1 MRSSTSLS
9 SSTACLVAVHFGPL
23 PSWINL
29 TLETF
34 SRNTAFNLLL
44 VTDQPIHRTYSRG
57 NIQVIKSS
65 LAEFSTLASQQLG
78 FLVQV
83 KRGYKICDFRP
94 AFGHIFESELRGYD
108 YWGHIDL
115 DTFWGDMAT
124 VLAPALM
131 SQPDII
137 CGEPNHVG
145 GPFCLYR
152 NCLEI
157 NRLYQKNHHHK
168 EAFQREDNVD
178 FDEIGINF
186 DNHGFE
192 TTVRQGEF
200 QGEISVYRDRQF
212 YLQDSDSS
220 WWISQVQKAYPS
232 DRPLGKKFEFGAGE
246 WRSGKLT
253 ALKDNQDYLFYHF
266 YDGKKRLFRPFSMQ
280 WCDQIESFKIGG
292 AGFQLRYRSP
302 FYKMLHLV
310 EKSIIS
316 VIRWAIY
323 DMGPL
328 RHKLKAIVKLVTG
341 STQ

>member
-1 MRSSTSLS
+1 MRSSISPTR
-9 SSTACLVAVHFGPL
+9 STVCLIAVHFGPL

-34 SRNTAFNLLL
+34 SRNTEFNLLL
-44 VTDQPIHRTYSRG
+44 VTDQQIDRTYSCG
-57 NIQVIKSS
+57 NIQVVKSS
-65 LAEFSTLASQQLG
+65 LTAFSDLASQQLG
-78 FLVQV
+78 FSVQV

-94 AFGHIFESELRGYD
+94 AFGHIFESELKGYD

-124 VLAPALM
+124 VLQPALINR
-131 SQPDII
+131 SDII

-152 NCLEI
+152 NRAETNL
-157 NRLYQKNHHHK
+157 LYQKNNYYQ

-192 TTVRQGEF
+192 TTVRQAES

-220 WWISQVQKAYPS
+220 WWISQVQKAYPN
-232 DRPLGKKFEFGAGE
+232 DRPFGTKFEFGAGE

-253 ALKDNQDYLFYHF
+253 AVADGQDYLFYHF
-266 YDGKKRLFRPFSMQ
+266 YDGKKRLFRPFLMQ
-280 WCDQIESFKIGG
+280 WCNQIESFKISG
-292 AGFQLRYRSP
+292 AGFQLSYRSP
-302 FYKMLHLV
+302 FYQMLHSV
-310 EKSIIS
+310 EKWIIS
-316 VIRWAIY
+316 VIRWAVF

-328 RHKLKAIVKLVTG
+328 RHKLKAIVKRKPA
-341 STQ
+341 SN

>member
-1 MRSSTSLS
+1 MRSSTSPAT
-9 SSTACLVAVHFGPL
+9 STACLIAVHFGAL

-44 VTDQPIHRTYSRG
+44 VTDQQVYQTYSRG

-65 LAEFSTLASQQLG
+65 LAEFSTLASQRLG

-94 AFGHIFESELRGYD
+94 AFGRIFESELKGYD
-108 YWGHIDL
+108 YWGHMDL

-131 SQPDII
+131 TQPDII

-152 NCLEI
+152 NRLKI
-157 NRLYQKNHHHK
+157 NLLYQKNDRYK
-168 EAFQREDNVD
+168 EAFQRDDNVD

-186 DNHGFE
+186 DNQGFE
-192 TTVRQGEF
+192 TTVRQAEF

-232 DRPLGKKFEFGAGE
+232 DRSWGKKFEFGAGE
-246 WRSGKLT
+246 WRSGKLAAVT
-253 ALKDNQDYLFYHF
+253 NNQAYLFYHF
-266 YDGKKRLFRPFSMQ
+266 YDGKKRLFRPFPMQ
-280 WCDQIESFKIGG
+280 WCNQIESFKISA
-292 AGFQLRYRSP
+292 AGFQLSYGSP
-302 FYKMLHLV
+302 FYKMLHSV

-316 VIRWAIY
+316 VIRWAVY

-328 RHKLKAIVKLVTG
+328 RHKLKATVKRKPG
-341 STQ
+341 

>member
-1 MRSSTSLS
+1 MRSSTSPAS
-9 SSTACLVAVHFGPL
+9 FTACLIAVHFGPL

-44 VTDQPIHRTYSRG
+44 VTDQPIHRAYSRG

-94 AFGHIFESELRGYD
+94 AFGHIFESELKGYD

-124 VLAPALM
+124 VLASALM
-131 SQPDII
+131 TQPDII

-152 NCLEI
+152 NCLGI
-157 NRLYQKNHHHK
+157 NLLYQKNNHHK

-186 DNHGFE
+186 DNRGFE
-192 TTVRQGEF
+192 TTVRQAEL

-246 WRSGKLT
+246 WQSGKLT
-253 ALKDNQDYLFYHF
+253 AIEDDQDYLFYHF
-266 YDGKKRLFRPFSMQ
+266 YDGKKRLFRPFPMQ
-280 WCDQIESFKIGG
+280 WCNQIEAFKISG
-292 AGFQLRYRSP
+292 AGFQLSYRSP
-302 FYKMLHLV
+302 FYKILHSL

-323 DMGPL
+323 DMGAL
-328 RHKLKAIVKLVTG
+328 RHKLKAIVKRKPG
-341 STQ
+341 SN